1 MENFYKDPMQQVL
14 AEINAKNKSTLT
26 RDLTAQD
33 IILVPVSSN
42 DDTGERE
49 VIIKPAPG
57 SEYYGAVRK
66 PGVTYNRY
74 VGQKLFVV
82 QPRIWGEEG
91 ESYDVLLQRV
101 AETYNLPPFSIEP
114 AAGDAVNPYD
124 FSKGERDRK
133 VGFSGGTFATLQV
146 EFRSDS
152 VGYAGIFPV
161 LVFNA
166 ALDLG
171 RIIKNTA
178 LLGLSYPDNT
188 EGKTGSLS
196 TLTYPIAFEFPSISK
211 EVLALKGAMLSTD
224 VSDATVKAIV
234 DQIISYYGEDN
245 ITAFQRTDI
254 EAVVAG
260 STVNETNVLDS
271 QGQPNNGDILIIL
284 DAVTTEDSK
293 FIGQIYI
300 RNPVFDGDSGK

>member
-1 MENFYKDPMQQVL
+1 MENFYKDPMVQIL

-42 DDTGERE
+42 AETGERE
-49 VIIKPAPG
+49 VIVKPAPG

-66 PGVTYNRY
+66 PGVTYKRY

-82 QPRIWGEEG
+82 QPRIWGVEG
-91 ESYDVLLQRV
+91 ETYDVLLQRV
-101 AETYNLPPFSIEP
+101 AETYNLPPFTIEP
-114 AAGDAVNPYD
+114 AAGDSVNPYD
-124 FSKGERDRK
+124 FGKAERARK
-133 VGFSGGTFATLQV
+133 VEFSGGVSAILQV
-146 EFRSDS
+146 EFRDDS
-152 VGYAGIFPV
+152 VGYVNIFPV

-166 ALDLG
+166 DLDLG

-178 LLGLSYPDNT
+178 LLGLRYPDDT
-188 EGKTGSLS
+188 EGKTGSMS
-196 TLTYPIAFEFPSISK
+196 TLTYPITFEFPSISK
-211 EVLALKGAMLSTD
+211 EVLGVKGAALSTD
-224 VSDATVKAIV
+224 TSDATVKAIV

-245 ITAFQRTDI
+245 ITAFQRSDI

-284 DAVTTEDSK
+284 DAATVTDSK

-300 RNPVFDGDSGK
+300 RNPEFTGS

>member
-1 MENFYKDPMQQVL
+1 MENFYKDPMVQIL

-42 DDTGERE
+42 AETGERE
-49 VIIKPAPG
+49 VIVKPAPG

-66 PGVTYNRY
+66 PGVTYKRY

-82 QPRIWGEEG
+82 QPRIWGVEG
-91 ESYDVLLQRV
+91 ETYDVLLQRV
-101 AETYNLPPFSIEP
+101 AETYNLPPFTIEP
-114 AAGDAVNPYD
+114 AAGDSVNPYD
-124 FSKGERDRK
+124 FGKGERARK
-133 VGFSGGTFATLQV
+133 VEFSGGVSAILQV
-146 EFRSDS
+146 EFRDDS
-152 VGYAGIFPV
+152 VGYVNIFPV

-166 ALDLG
+166 DLDLG

-178 LLGLSYPDNT
+178 LLGLRYPDDT
-188 EGKTGSLS
+188 EGKTGSMS
-196 TLTYPIAFEFPSISK
+196 TLTYPITFEFPSISK
-211 EVLALKGAMLSTD
+211 EVLGVKGAALSTD
-224 VSDATVKAIV
+224 TSDATVKAIV

-245 ITAFQRTDI
+245 ITAFQRSDI

-284 DAVTTEDSK
+284 DAATVTDSK

-300 RNPVFDGDSGK
+300 RNPEFTGS